1 LGLLGTGIFSYKIAS
16 TRLSNMKTIKTK
28 SRIPV
33 MHKNMKSIAI
43 FGVIG
48 AIIYSYGFYQVIR
61 RMPES

>member
-1 LGLLGTGIFSYKIAS
+1 
-16 TRLSNMKTIKTK
+16 
-28 SRIPV
+28 

-61 RMPES
+61 RMPDS